1 MLSRRINSKISL
13 KIGILVVIEIIS
25 IISSFG
31 ILAYFQSQGTFLGNS
46 INIAGKNRFLTSDLL
61 LQAIER
67 LTGSPNNNIPLL
79 NSAMEK
85 LESNIL
91 LLEEGGRTLSD
102 IQIKP
107 LPSQFLNQ
115 WKIIDE
121 KWHAYKGFII
131 DKVINKSNQ
140 IKTTT
145 TTTIDQSAKSELE
158 SMALGLVNSSDTLVA
173 QLGEHAAK
181 NSQNLMLLQILF
193 GILNIG
199 ILILIL
205 YLVIKIIRPIYAMT
219 YATSEIKKGNLD
231 VSIKCKGNDELS
243 VLGESFNS
251 MVDSIKNYVK
261 TQNELTNKLKE
272 ANQQLKDKDRL
283 KDEFINIAAHELRTP
298 IQPILGLSQILLR
311 SLKKVNGKTDSEGEQ
326 SLEAIIR
333 NSKKLFRLSQDILDV
348 SKIESHSLDL
358 KKERFNLND
367 VIVDSVKD
375 YMNQAEKEG
384 KRDIKLLYEPKED
397 IFVEADRGRLNQV
410 VSNLISN
417 AIKFTKE
424 GTIFVNA
431 EKKDKEQVIVS
442 IKDSG
447 SGIDP
452 QIQARL
458 FTKFATK
465 SHTGTGLGLFISKNI
480 IEAHGGKIW
489 AENNSN
495 GKGAAFSFSLPITK

>member
-1 MLSRRINSKISL
+1 
-13 KIGILVVIEIIS
+13 
-25 IISSFG
+25 
-31 ILAYFQSQGTFLGNS
+31 
-46 INIAGKNRFLTSDLL
+46 
-61 LQAIER
+61 
-67 LTGSPNNNIPLL
+67 
-79 NSAMEK
+79 
-85 LESNIL
+85 
-91 LLEEGGRTLSD
+91 
-102 IQIKP
+102 
-107 LPSQFLNQ
+107 
-115 WKIIDE
+115 
-121 KWHAYKGFII
+121 
-131 DKVINKSNQ
+131 
-140 IKTTT
+140 
-145 TTTIDQSAKSELE
+145 
-158 SMALGLVNSSDTLVA
+158 
-173 QLGEHAAK
+173 
-181 NSQNLMLLQILF
+181 
-193 GILNIG
+193 
-199 ILILIL
+199 
-205 YLVIKIIRPIYAMT
+205 MT

-367 VIVDSVKD
+367 VILDSVKD

-410 VSNLISN
+410 VSNLNSN

-452 QIQARL
+452 QIQPRL
-458 FTKFATK
+458 FSKFATK

-480 IEAHGGKIW
+480 IEAHGGRIW

-495 GKGAAFSFSLPITK
+495 SKGAAFSFSLPITK

>member
-1 MLSRRINSKISL
+1 MLSKRINSKISL

-46 INIAGKNRFLTSDLL
+46 INIAGKNRFLTSNLL
-61 LQAIER
+61 LQTIER
-67 LTGSPNNNIPLL
+67 LTGSSNNNVPLL
-79 NSAMEK
+79 NAAMDK

-91 LLEEGGRTLSD
+91 LLKEGGKTLSD

-107 LPSQFLNQ
+107 LPSQFLDQ

-121 KWHAYKGFII
+121 RWHVYKGFII

-140 IKTTT
+140 LKTT
-145 TTTIDQSAKSELE
+145 TTTIDQSTKSELE

-173 QLGEHAAK
+173 QLGEHATK

-219 YATSEIKKGNLD
+219 YAISEIKKGNLD
-231 VSIKCKGNDELS
+231 VSIKFKGSDELS

-298 IQPILGLSQILLR
+298 IQPILGLSEILLR
-311 SLKKVNGKTDSEGEQ
+311 SLKKVNGKTDMEGEQ

-367 VIVDSVKD
+367 VILDSVKD

-452 QIQARL
+452 QIQPRL
-458 FTKFATK
+458 FSKFATK

-480 IEAHGGKIW
+480 IEAHGGRIW

-495 GKGAAFSFSLPITK
+495 SKGAAFSFSLPISK

>member
-1 MLSRRINSKISL
+1 LLSKRINSKISL

-46 INIAGKNRFLTSDLL
+46 INIAGKNRFLTSNLL
-61 LQAIER
+61 LQTIER
-67 LTGSPNNNIPLL
+67 LTGSSNNNVPLL
-79 NSAMEK
+79 NAAMDK

-91 LLEEGGRTLSD
+91 LLKEGGKTLSD

-107 LPSQFLNQ
+107 LPSQFLDQ

-121 KWHAYKGFII
+121 RWHVYKGFII

-140 IKTTT
+140 LKTT
-145 TTTIDQSAKSELE
+145 TTTIDQSTKSELE

-173 QLGEHAAK
+173 QLGEHATK

-219 YATSEIKKGNLD
+219 YAISEIKKGNLD
-231 VSIKCKGNDELS
+231 VSIKFKGNDELS

-298 IQPILGLSQILLR
+298 IQPILGLSEILLR
-311 SLKKVNGKTDSEGEQ
+311 SLKKVNGKTDMEGEQ

-367 VIVDSVKD
+367 VILDSVKD

-397 IFVEADRGRLNQV
+397 IFIEADRGRLNQV

-452 QIQARL
+452 QIQPRL
-458 FTKFATK
+458 FSKFATK

-480 IEAHGGKIW
+480 IEAHGGRIW

-495 GKGAAFSFSLPITK
+495 SKGAAFSFSLPISK

>member
-1 MLSRRINSKISL
+1 MSRRINSRISL

-46 INIAGKNRFLTSDLL
+46 INIAGKNRFLTSNLL
-61 LQAIER
+61 LQTIER
-67 LTGSPNNNIPLL
+67 ITGSPNNVPLL
-79 NSAMEK
+79 NAAMNK
-85 LESNIL
+85 LESNISL
-91 LLEEGGRTLSD
+91 LKQGGKIISD
-102 IQIKP
+102 IEIKP
-107 LPSQFLNQ
+107 LPSQFLDQ

-121 KWHAYKGFII
+121 KWHVYKEFII

-140 IKTTT
+140 LKTTMT
-145 TTTIDQSAKSELE
+145 ATTIDQSTKSELE
-158 SMALGLVNSSDTLVA
+158 SMAFSLVDSSDKLVA
-173 QLGEHAAK
+173 QLGELATK
-181 NSQNLMLLQILF
+181 NSQNLMVLQILF

-199 ILILIL
+199 ILIFIL
-205 YLVIKIIRPIYAMT
+205 YLVMKIIRPIYALT

-243 VLGESFNS
+243 ILSESFNS

-261 TQNELTNKLKE
+261 NQNELANELKE
-272 ANQQLKDKDRL
+272 ANEQLKDKDRL

-298 IQPILGLSQILLR
+298 IQPILGLSEILLR
-311 SLKKVNGKTDSEGEQ
+311 SRKVNGKTDTEGEQ

-333 NSKKLFRLSQDILDV
+333 NSKRLFRLSQDILDV

-367 VIVDSVKD
+367 VILNIIED
-375 YMNQAEKEG
+375 YINQAEKEG
-384 KRDIKLLYEPKED
+384 KRDIKLLYEPRED

-410 VSNLISN
+410 ISNLISN
-417 AIKFTKE
+417 AVKFTKE

-431 EKKDKEQVIVS
+431 EKKDKQQVIVS

-447 SGIDP
+447 IGIDP
-452 QIQARL
+452 QIQPRL

-480 IEAHGGKIW
+480 IEAHGGRIW

-495 GKGAAFSFSLPITK
+495 GKGATFSFSFANK

>member
-1 MLSRRINSKISL
+1 LSKRINSKISL

-46 INIAGKNRFLTSDLL
+46 INIAGKNRFLTSNLL
-61 LQAIER
+61 LQTIER
-67 LTGSPNNNIPLL
+67 LTGSSNNNVPLL
-79 NSAMEK
+79 NAAMDK

-91 LLEEGGRTLSD
+91 LLKEGGKTLSD

-107 LPSQFLNQ
+107 LPSQFLDQ

-121 KWHAYKGFII
+121 RWHVYKGFII

-140 IKTTT
+140 LKTT
-145 TTTIDQSAKSELE
+145 TTTIDQSTKSELE

-173 QLGEHAAK
+173 QLGEHATK

-219 YATSEIKKGNLD
+219 YAISEIKKGNLD
-231 VSIKCKGNDELS
+231 VSIKFKGSDELS

-298 IQPILGLSQILLR
+298 IQPILGLSEILLR
-311 SLKKVNGKTDSEGEQ
+311 SLKKVMV
-326 SLEAIIR
+326 
-333 NSKKLFRLSQDILDV
+333 KL
-348 SKIESHSLDL
+348 
-358 KKERFNLND
+358 
-367 VIVDSVKD
+367 
-375 YMNQAEKEG
+375 
-384 KRDIKLLYEPKED
+384 
-397 IFVEADRGRLNQV
+397 
-410 VSNLISN
+410 
-417 AIKFTKE
+417 
-424 GTIFVNA
+424 
-431 EKKDKEQVIVS
+431 
-442 IKDSG
+442 
-447 SGIDP
+447 
-452 QIQARL
+452 
-458 FTKFATK
+458 
-465 SHTGTGLGLFISKNI
+465 
-480 IEAHGGKIW
+480 IW
-489 AENNSN
+489 KENN
-495 GKGAAFSFSLPITK
+495 P

>member
-1 MLSRRINSKISL
+1 MSRRINSRISL

-46 INIAGKNRFLTSDLL
+46 INIAGKNRFLTSNLL
-61 LQAIER
+61 LQTIER
-67 LTGSPNNNIPLL
+67 LTGSPNNVPLL
-79 NSAMEK
+79 NAAMNK
-85 LESNIL
+85 LESNISL
-91 LLEEGGRTLSD
+91 LKQGGKIISD
-102 IQIKP
+102 IEIKP
-107 LPSQFLNQ
+107 LPSQFLDQ

-121 KWHAYKGFII
+121 KWHVYKEFII

-140 IKTTT
+140 LKTTMT
-145 TTTIDQSAKSELE
+145 ATTIDQSTKSELE
-158 SMALGLVNSSDTLVA
+158 SMAFSLVDSSDKLVA
-173 QLGEHAAK
+173 QLGELATK
-181 NSQNLMLLQILF
+181 NSQNLMVLQILF

-199 ILILIL
+199 ILIFIL
-205 YLVIKIIRPIYAMT
+205 YLVMKIIRPIYALT

-243 VLGESFNS
+243 ILSESFNS

-261 TQNELTNKLKE
+261 NQNELANELKE
-272 ANQQLKDKDRL
+272 ANEQLKDKDRL

-298 IQPILGLSQILLR
+298 IQPILGLSEILLR
-311 SLKKVNGKTDSEGEQ
+311 SHKVNGKTDTEGEQ

-333 NSKKLFRLSQDILDV
+333 NSKRLFRLSQDILDV

-367 VIVDSVKD
+367 VILNIIED
-375 YMNQAEKEG
+375 YINQAEKEG
-384 KRDIKLLYEPKED
+384 KRDIKLLYEPRED

-410 VSNLISN
+410 ISNLISN
-417 AIKFTKE
+417 AVKFTKE

-431 EKKDKEQVIVS
+431 EKKDKQQVIVS

-447 SGIDP
+447 IGIDP
-452 QIQARL
+452 QIQPRL

-480 IEAHGGKIW
+480 IEAHGGRIW

-495 GKGAAFSFSLPITK
+495 GKGATFSFSFANK

>member
-1 MLSRRINSKISL
+1 LLSKRINSKISL

-46 INIAGKNRFLTSDLL
+46 INIAGKNRFLTSNLL
-61 LQAIER
+61 LQTIER
-67 LTGSPNNNIPLL
+67 LTGSSNNNVPLL
-79 NSAMEK
+79 NAAMDK

-91 LLEEGGRTLSD
+91 LLKEGGKTLSD

-107 LPSQFLNQ
+107 LPSQFLDQ

-121 KWHAYKGFII
+121 RWHVYKGFII

-140 IKTTT
+140 LKTT
-145 TTTIDQSAKSELE
+145 TTTIDQSTKSELE

-173 QLGEHAAK
+173 QLGEHATK

-219 YATSEIKKGNLD
+219 YAISEIKKGNLD
-231 VSIKCKGNDELS
+231 VSIKFKGNDELS

-298 IQPILGLSQILLR
+298 IQPILGLSEILLR
-311 SLKKVNGKTDSEGEQ
+311 SLKKVNGKTDMEGEQ

-367 VIVDSVKD
+367 VILDSVKD

-452 QIQARL
+452 QIQPRL
-458 FTKFATK
+458 FSKFATK

-480 IEAHGGKIW
+480 IEAHGGRIW

-495 GKGAAFSFSLPITK
+495 SKGAAFSFSLPISK

>member
-1 MLSRRINSKISL
+1 LSKRINSKISL

-46 INIAGKNRFLTSDLL
+46 INIAGKNRFLTSNLL
-61 LQAIER
+61 LQTIER
-67 LTGSPNNNIPLL
+67 LTGSSNNNVPLL
-79 NSAMEK
+79 NAAMDK

-91 LLEEGGRTLSD
+91 LLKEGGKTLSD

-107 LPSQFLNQ
+107 LPSQFLDQ

-121 KWHAYKGFII
+121 RWHVYKGFII

-140 IKTTT
+140 LKTT
-145 TTTIDQSAKSELE
+145 TTTIDQSTKSELE

-173 QLGEHAAK
+173 QLGEHATK

-219 YATSEIKKGNLD
+219 YAISEIKKGNLD
-231 VSIKCKGNDELS
+231 VSIKFKGSDELS

-298 IQPILGLSQILLR
+298 IQPILGLSEILLR
-311 SLKKVNGKTDSEGEQ
+311 SLKKVNGKTDMEGEQ

-367 VIVDSVKD
+367 VILDSVKD

-452 QIQARL
+452 QIQPRL
-458 FTKFATK
+458 FSKFATK

-480 IEAHGGKIW
+480 IEAHGGRIW

-495 GKGAAFSFSLPITK
+495 SKGAAFSFSLPISK

>member
-1 MLSRRINSKISL
+1 
-13 KIGILVVIEIIS
+13 
-25 IISSFG
+25 
-31 ILAYFQSQGTFLGNS
+31 
-46 INIAGKNRFLTSDLL
+46 
-61 LQAIER
+61 
-67 LTGSPNNNIPLL
+67 
-79 NSAMEK
+79 
-85 LESNIL
+85 
-91 LLEEGGRTLSD
+91 
-102 IQIKP
+102 
-107 LPSQFLNQ
+107 
-115 WKIIDE
+115 
-121 KWHAYKGFII
+121 
-131 DKVINKSNQ
+131 
-140 IKTTT
+140 
-145 TTTIDQSAKSELE
+145 
-158 SMALGLVNSSDTLVA
+158 
-173 QLGEHAAK
+173 
-181 NSQNLMLLQILF
+181 MLLQILF

-205 YLVIKIIRPIYAMT
+205 YLVIKIIRPIYAIT

-311 SLKKVNGKTDSEGEQ
+311 SLKKVNGKTDNEGEQ

-452 QIQARL
+452 QIQPRL

>member
-1 MLSRRINSKISL
+1 LLSRRINSKISL

-25 IISSFG
+25 IITSFG

-67 LTGSPNNNIPLL
+67 LTGSSNNNVPLL
-79 NSAMEK
+79 NAAMEK

-91 LLEEGGRTLSD
+91 LLKEGGKTLSD

-107 LPSQFLNQ
+107 LPSQFLDQ

-121 KWHAYKGFII
+121 KWHAYKGLII
-131 DKVINKSNQ
+131 DKVINRSNQ
-140 IKTTT
+140 LKTA
-145 TTTIDQSAKSELE
+145 TTIDQSAKSELE

-311 SLKKVNGKTDSEGEQ
+311 SLKKVNGKTDREGEQ

-367 VIVDSVKD
+367 VILDSVKD

-384 KRDIKLLYEPKED
+384 KRDIKLSYEPKED
-397 IFVEADRGRLNQV
+397 IFVEADRGRLSQV
-410 VSNLISN
+410 VSNLIGN
-417 AIKFTKE
+417 AIKFTKQ

-431 EKKDKEQVIVS
+431 AKKDKEQVIVS

-452 QIQARL
+452 QIQPRL

-465 SHTGTGLGLFISKNI
+465 SHSGTGLGLFISKNI

-489 AENNSN
+489 AENNPN
-495 GKGAAFSFSLPITK
+495 GKGAAFSFSLSITK

>member
-1 MLSRRINSKISL
+1 LLSKRINSKISL

-46 INIAGKNRFLTSDLL
+46 INIAGKNRFLTSNLL
-61 LQAIER
+61 LQTIER
-67 LTGSPNNNIPLL
+67 LTGSSNNNVPLL
-79 NSAMEK
+79 NAAMDK

-91 LLEEGGRTLSD
+91 LLKEGGKTLSD

-107 LPSQFLNQ
+107 LPSQFLDQ

-121 KWHAYKGFII
+121 RWHVYKGFII

-140 IKTTT
+140 LKTT
-145 TTTIDQSAKSELE
+145 TTTIDQSTKSELE

-173 QLGEHAAK
+173 QLGEHATK

-219 YATSEIKKGNLD
+219 YAISEIKKGNLD
-231 VSIKCKGNDELS
+231 VSIKFKGSDELS

-298 IQPILGLSQILLR
+298 IQPILGLSEILLR
-311 SLKKVNGKTDSEGEQ
+311 SLKKVNGKTDMEGEQ

-367 VIVDSVKD
+367 VILDSVKD

-452 QIQARL
+452 QIQPRL
-458 FTKFATK
+458 FSKFATK

-480 IEAHGGKIW
+480 IEAHGGRIW

-495 GKGAAFSFSLPITK
+495 SKGAAFSFSLPISK

>member
-1 MLSRRINSKISL
+1 LSKRINSKISL

-46 INIAGKNRFLTSDLL
+46 INIAGKNRFLTSNLL
-61 LQAIER
+61 LQTIER
-67 LTGSPNNNIPLL
+67 LTGSSNNNVPLL
-79 NSAMEK
+79 NAAMDK

-91 LLEEGGRTLSD
+91 LLKEGGKTLSD

-107 LPSQFLNQ
+107 LPSQFLDQ

-121 KWHAYKGFII
+121 KWHVYKGFII
-131 DKVINKSNQ
+131 DKVINKSSQ
-140 IKTTT
+140 LKTT
-145 TTTIDQSAKSELE
+145 TTTIDQSTKSELE

-173 QLGEHAAK
+173 QLGEHATK

-231 VSIKCKGNDELS
+231 VSIKFKGNDELS

-298 IQPILGLSQILLR
+298 IQPILGLSEILLR
-311 SLKKVNGKTDSEGEQ
+311 SLKKVNGKTDMEGEQ

-367 VIVDSVKD
+367 VILDSVKD

-452 QIQARL
+452 QIQPRL
-458 FTKFATK
+458 FSKFATK

-480 IEAHGGKIW
+480 IEAHGGRIW

-495 GKGAAFSFSLPITK
+495 SKGAAFSFSLPISK

>member
-1 MLSRRINSKISL
+1 LSRRINSRISL

-46 INIAGKNRFLTSDLL
+46 INIAGKNRFLTSNLL
-61 LQAIER
+61 LQTIER
-67 LTGSPNNNIPLL
+67 LTGSSNNVPLL
-79 NSAMEK
+79 NAAMNK
-85 LESNIL
+85 LESNISL
-91 LLEEGGRTLSD
+91 LKQGGKIISD
-102 IQIKP
+102 IEIKP
-107 LPSQFLNQ
+107 LPSQFLDQ

-121 KWHAYKGFII
+121 KWHVYKEFII

-140 IKTTT
+140 LKTTMT
-145 TTTIDQSAKSELE
+145 ATTIDQSTKSELE
-158 SMALGLVNSSDTLVA
+158 SMAFSLVDSSDKLVA
-173 QLGEHAAK
+173 QLGELATK
-181 NSQNLMLLQILF
+181 NSQNLMVLQILF

-199 ILILIL
+199 ILIFIL
-205 YLVIKIIRPIYAMT
+205 YLVMKIIRPIYALT

-243 VLGESFNS
+243 ILSESFNS

-261 TQNELTNKLKE
+261 NQNELANELKE
-272 ANQQLKDKDRL
+272 ANEQLKDKDRL

-298 IQPILGLSQILLR
+298 IQPILGLSEILLR
-311 SLKKVNGKTDSEGEQ
+311 SRKVNGKTDTEGEQ

-333 NSKKLFRLSQDILDV
+333 NSKRLFRLSQDILDV

-367 VIVDSVKD
+367 VILNIIED
-375 YMNQAEKEG
+375 YINQAEKEG
-384 KRDIKLLYEPKED
+384 KRDIKLLYEPRED

-410 VSNLISN
+410 ISNLISN
-417 AIKFTKE
+417 AVKFTKE

-431 EKKDKEQVIVS
+431 EKKDKQQVIVS

-447 SGIDP
+447 IGIDP
-452 QIQARL
+452 QIQPRL

-480 IEAHGGKIW
+480 IEAHGGRIW

-495 GKGAAFSFSLPITK
+495 GKGATFSFSFANK

>member
-1 MLSRRINSKISL
+1 LSRRINSRISL

-46 INIAGKNRFLTSDLL
+46 INIAGKNRFLTSNLL
-61 LQAIER
+61 LQTIER
-67 LTGSPNNNIPLL
+67 LTGSPNNVPLL
-79 NSAMEK
+79 NAAMNK
-85 LESNIL
+85 LESNISL
-91 LLEEGGRTLSD
+91 LKQGGKIISD
-102 IQIKP
+102 IEIKP
-107 LPSQFLNQ
+107 LPSQFLDQ

-121 KWHAYKGFII
+121 KWHVYKEFII

-140 IKTTT
+140 LKTTMT
-145 TTTIDQSAKSELE
+145 ATTIDQSTKSELE
-158 SMALGLVNSSDTLVA
+158 SMAFSLVDSSDKLVA
-173 QLGEHAAK
+173 QLGELATK
-181 NSQNLMLLQILF
+181 NSQNLMVLQILF

-199 ILILIL
+199 ILIFIL
-205 YLVIKIIRPIYAMT
+205 YLVMKIIRPIYALT

-243 VLGESFNS
+243 ILSESFNS

-261 TQNELTNKLKE
+261 NQNELANELKE
-272 ANQQLKDKDRL
+272 ANEQLKDKDRL

-298 IQPILGLSQILLR
+298 IQPILGLSEILLR
-311 SLKKVNGKTDSEGEQ
+311 SHKVNGKTDTEGEQ

-333 NSKKLFRLSQDILDV
+333 NSKRLFRLSQDILDV

-367 VIVDSVKD
+367 VILNIIED
-375 YMNQAEKEG
+375 YINQAEKEG
-384 KRDIKLLYEPKED
+384 KRDIKLLYEPRED

-410 VSNLISN
+410 ISNLISN
-417 AIKFTKE
+417 AVKFTKE

-431 EKKDKEQVIVS
+431 EKKDKQQVIVS

-447 SGIDP
+447 IGIDP
-452 QIQARL
+452 QIQPRL

-480 IEAHGGKIW
+480 IEAHGGRIW

-495 GKGAAFSFSLPITK
+495 GKGATFSFSFANK

>member
-1 MLSRRINSKISL
+1 LSRRINSRISL

-46 INIAGKNRFLTSDLL
+46 INIAGKNRFLTSNLL
-61 LQAIER
+61 LQTIER
-67 LTGSPNNNIPLL
+67 LTGSPNNVPLL
-79 NSAMEK
+79 NAAMNK
-85 LESNIL
+85 LESNISL
-91 LLEEGGRTLSD
+91 LKQGGKIISD
-102 IQIKP
+102 IEIKP
-107 LPSQFLNQ
+107 LPSQFLDQ

-121 KWHAYKGFII
+121 KWHVYKEFII

-140 IKTTT
+140 LKTTMT
-145 TTTIDQSAKSELE
+145 ATTIDQSTKSELE
-158 SMALGLVNSSDTLVA
+158 SMAFSLVDSSDKLVA
-173 QLGEHAAK
+173 QLGELATK
-181 NSQNLMLLQILF
+181 NSQNLMVLQILF

-199 ILILIL
+199 ILIFIL
-205 YLVIKIIRPIYAMT
+205 YLVMKIIRPIYALT

-243 VLGESFNS
+243 ILSESFNS

-261 TQNELTNKLKE
+261 NQNELANELKE
-272 ANQQLKDKDRL
+272 ANEQLKDKDRL

-298 IQPILGLSQILLR
+298 IQPILGLSEILLR
-311 SLKKVNGKTDSEGEQ
+311 SRKVNGKTDTEGEQ

-333 NSKKLFRLSQDILDV
+333 NSKRLFRLSQDILDV

-367 VIVDSVKD
+367 VILNIIED
-375 YMNQAEKEG
+375 YINQAEKEG
-384 KRDIKLLYEPKED
+384 KRDIKLLYEPRED

-410 VSNLISN
+410 ISNLISN
-417 AIKFTKE
+417 AVKFTKE

-431 EKKDKEQVIVS
+431 EKKDKQQVIVS

-447 SGIDP
+447 IGIDP
-452 QIQARL
+452 QIQPRL

-480 IEAHGGKIW
+480 IEAHGGRIW

-495 GKGAAFSFSLPITK
+495 GKGATFSFSFANK

>member
-1 MLSRRINSKISL
+1 MSRRINSRISL

-46 INIAGKNRFLTSDLL
+46 INIAGKNRFLTSNLL
-61 LQAIER
+61 LQTIER
-67 LTGSPNNNIPLL
+67 LTGSPNNVPLL
-79 NSAMEK
+79 NAAMNK
-85 LESNIL
+85 LESNISL
-91 LLEEGGRTLSD
+91 LKQGGKIISD
-102 IQIKP
+102 IEIKP
-107 LPSQFLNQ
+107 LPSQFLDQ

-121 KWHAYKGFII
+121 KWHVYKEFII
-131 DKVINKSNQ
+131 DKVINKANQ
-140 IKTTT
+140 LKTTMT
-145 TTTIDQSAKSELE
+145 ATTIDQSTKSELE
-158 SMALGLVNSSDTLVA
+158 SMAFSLVDSSDKLVA
-173 QLGEHAAK
+173 QLGELATK
-181 NSQNLMLLQILF
+181 NSQNLMVLQILF

-199 ILILIL
+199 ILIFIL
-205 YLVIKIIRPIYAMT
+205 YLVMKIIRPIYALT

-243 VLGESFNS
+243 ILSESFNS

-261 TQNELTNKLKE
+261 NQNELANELKE
-272 ANQQLKDKDRL
+272 ANEQLKDKDRL

-298 IQPILGLSQILLR
+298 IQPILGLSEILLR
-311 SLKKVNGKTDSEGEQ
+311 SRKVNGKTDTEGEQ

-333 NSKKLFRLSQDILDV
+333 NSKRLFRLSQDILDV

-367 VIVDSVKD
+367 VILNIIED
-375 YMNQAEKEG
+375 YINQAEKEG
-384 KRDIKLLYEPKED
+384 KRDIKLLYEPRED

-410 VSNLISN
+410 ISNLISN
-417 AIKFTKE
+417 AVKFTKE

-431 EKKDKEQVIVS
+431 EKKDKQQVIVS

-447 SGIDP
+447 IGIDP
-452 QIQARL
+452 QIQPRL

-480 IEAHGGKIW
+480 IEAHGGRIW

-495 GKGAAFSFSLPITK
+495 GKGATFSFSFANK

>member
-1 MLSRRINSKISL
+1 LLSRRINSKISL

-25 IISSFG
+25 IITSFG

-67 LTGSPNNNIPLL
+67 LTGSSNNNVPLL
-79 NSAMEK
+79 NAAMEK

-91 LLEEGGRTLSD
+91 LLKEGGKTLSD

-107 LPSQFLNQ
+107 LPSQFLDQ

-121 KWHAYKGFII
+121 KWHAYKGLII

-140 IKTTT
+140 LKTTT
-145 TTTIDQSAKSELE
+145 TTTIDQSAKNELE

-219 YATSEIKKGNLD
+219 HATSEIKKGNLD

-311 SLKKVNGKTDSEGEQ
+311 SLKKVNGKTDREGEQ

-367 VIVDSVKD
+367 VILDSVKD

-384 KRDIKLLYEPKED
+384 KRDIKLSYEPKED

-410 VSNLISN
+410 VSNLIGN

-431 EKKDKEQVIVS
+431 AKKDKEQVIVS

-452 QIQARL
+452 QIQPRL

-465 SHTGTGLGLFISKNI
+465 SHSGTGLGLFISKNI

-489 AENNSN
+489 AENNPN

>member
-1 MLSRRINSKISL
+1 LLSKRINSKISL

-46 INIAGKNRFLTSDLL
+46 INIAGKNRFLTSNLL
-61 LQAIER
+61 LQTIER
-67 LTGSPNNNIPLL
+67 LTGSSNNNVPLL
-79 NSAMEK
+79 NAAMDK

-91 LLEEGGRTLSD
+91 LLKEGGKTLSD

-107 LPSQFLNQ
+107 LPSQFLDQ

-121 KWHAYKGFII
+121 KWHVYKGFII
-131 DKVINKSNQ
+131 DKVINKSSQ
-140 IKTTT
+140 LKTT
-145 TTTIDQSAKSELE
+145 TTTIDQSTKSELE

-173 QLGEHAAK
+173 QLGEHATK

-231 VSIKCKGNDELS
+231 VSIKFKGNDELS

-298 IQPILGLSQILLR
+298 IQPILGLSEILLR
-311 SLKKVNGKTDSEGEQ
+311 SLKKVNGKTDMEGEQ

-367 VIVDSVKD
+367 VILDSVKD

-452 QIQARL
+452 QIQPRL
-458 FTKFATK
+458 FSKFATK

-480 IEAHGGKIW
+480 IEAHGGRIW

-495 GKGAAFSFSLPITK
+495 SKGAAFSFSLPISK

>member
-1 MLSRRINSKISL
+1 LSRRINSRISL

-46 INIAGKNRFLTSDLL
+46 INIAGKNRFLTSNLL
-61 LQAIER
+61 LQTIER
-67 LTGSPNNNIPLL
+67 ITGSPNNVPLL
-79 NSAMEK
+79 NAAMNK
-85 LESNIL
+85 LESNISL
-91 LLEEGGRTLSD
+91 LKQGGKIISD
-102 IQIKP
+102 IEIKP
-107 LPSQFLNQ
+107 LPSQFLDQ

-121 KWHAYKGFII
+121 KWHVYKEFII

-140 IKTTT
+140 LKTTMT
-145 TTTIDQSAKSELE
+145 ATTIDQSTKSELE
-158 SMALGLVNSSDTLVA
+158 SMAFSLVDSSDKLVA
-173 QLGEHAAK
+173 QLGELATK
-181 NSQNLMLLQILF
+181 NSQNLMVLQILF

-199 ILILIL
+199 ILIFIL
-205 YLVIKIIRPIYAMT
+205 YLVMKIIRPIYALT

-243 VLGESFNS
+243 ILSESFNS

-261 TQNELTNKLKE
+261 NQNELANELKE
-272 ANQQLKDKDRL
+272 ANEQLKDKDRL

-298 IQPILGLSQILLR
+298 IQPILGLSEILLR
-311 SLKKVNGKTDSEGEQ
+311 SRKVNGKTDTEGEQ

-333 NSKKLFRLSQDILDV
+333 NSKRLFRLSQDILDV

-367 VIVDSVKD
+367 VILNIIED
-375 YMNQAEKEG
+375 YINQAEKEG
-384 KRDIKLLYEPKED
+384 KRDIKLLYEPRED

-410 VSNLISN
+410 ISNLISN
-417 AIKFTKE
+417 AVKFTKE

-431 EKKDKEQVIVS
+431 EKKDKQQVIVS

-447 SGIDP
+447 IGIDP
-452 QIQARL
+452 QIQPRL

-480 IEAHGGKIW
+480 IEAHGGRIW

-495 GKGAAFSFSLPITK
+495 GKGATFSFSFANK

>member
-1 MLSRRINSKISL
+1 MSRRINSRISL

-46 INIAGKNRFLTSDLL
+46 INIAGKNRFLTSNLL
-61 LQAIER
+61 LQTIER
-67 LTGSPNNNIPLL
+67 LTGSPNNVPLL
-79 NSAMEK
+79 NAAMNK
-85 LESNIL
+85 LESNISL
-91 LLEEGGRTLSD
+91 LKQGGKIISD
-102 IQIKP
+102 IEIKP
-107 LPSQFLNQ
+107 LPSQFLDQ

-121 KWHAYKGFII
+121 KWHVYKEFII

-140 IKTTT
+140 LKTTMT
-145 TTTIDQSAKSELE
+145 ATTIDQSTKSELE
-158 SMALGLVNSSDTLVA
+158 SMAFSLVDSSDKLVA
-173 QLGEHAAK
+173 QLGELATK
-181 NSQNLMLLQILF
+181 NSQNLMVLQILF

-199 ILILIL
+199 ILIFIL
-205 YLVIKIIRPIYAMT
+205 YLVMKIIRPIYALT

-243 VLGESFNS
+243 ILSESFNS

-261 TQNELTNKLKE
+261 NQNELANELKE
-272 ANQQLKDKDRL
+272 ANEQLKDKDRL

-298 IQPILGLSQILLR
+298 IQPILGLSEILLR
-311 SLKKVNGKTDSEGEQ
+311 SRKVNGKTDTEGEQ

-333 NSKKLFRLSQDILDV
+333 NSKRLFRLSQDILDV

-367 VIVDSVKD
+367 VILNIIED
-375 YMNQAEKEG
+375 YINQAEKEG
-384 KRDIKLLYEPKED
+384 KRDIKLLYEPRED

-410 VSNLISN
+410 ISNLISN
-417 AIKFTKE
+417 AVKFTKE

-431 EKKDKEQVIVS
+431 EKKDKQQVIVS

-447 SGIDP
+447 IGIDP
-452 QIQARL
+452 QIQPRL

-480 IEAHGGKIW
+480 IEAHGGRIW

-495 GKGAAFSFSLPITK
+495 GKGATFSFSFANK

>member
-1 MLSRRINSKISL
+1 LSKRINSKISL

-46 INIAGKNRFLTSDLL
+46 INIAGKNRFLTSNLL
-61 LQAIER
+61 LQTIER
-67 LTGSPNNNIPLL
+67 LTGSSNNNVPLL
-79 NSAMEK
+79 NAAMDK

-91 LLEEGGRTLSD
+91 LLKEGGKTLSD

-107 LPSQFLNQ
+107 LPSQFLDQ

-121 KWHAYKGFII
+121 RWHVYKGFII

-140 IKTTT
+140 LKTT
-145 TTTIDQSAKSELE
+145 TTTIDQSTKSELE

-173 QLGEHAAK
+173 QLGEHATK

-231 VSIKCKGNDELS
+231 VSIKFKGNDELS

-261 TQNELTNKLKE
+261 TQKELTNKLKE

-298 IQPILGLSQILLR
+298 IQPILGLSETLLR
-311 SLKKVNGKTDSEGEQ
+311 SLKKVNGKTDMEGEQ

-367 VIVDSVKD
+367 VILDSVKD

-452 QIQARL
+452 QIQPRL
-458 FTKFATK
+458 FSKFATK

-480 IEAHGGKIW
+480 IEAHGGRIW

-495 GKGAAFSFSLPITK
+495 SKGAAFSFSLPISK